1 MEVKPPN
8 CGRSPLDGEHDPA
21 AGATFSEFF
30 ALSDGRAVGLR
41 PLLPEDQAL
50 YPNFMAPISREDARL
65 RFFRAS
71 RPSEAQIWAFTH
83 FDRSRAAAIAAIGVE
98 DCDLYGIARLHKV
111 EDGSG
116 EFAVMVRSD
125 MKGLG
130 LGRAL
135 LARILAAAPSIGVTE
150 VFGLVL
156 PENTAMLALLHKFGF
171 RVEPDSA
178 EHGVLRASFKA
189 GDPA

>member
-1 MEVKPPN
+1 
-8 CGRSPLDGEHDPA
+8 
-21 AGATFSEFF
+21 
-30 ALSDGRAVGLR
+30 
-41 PLLPEDQAL
+41 
-50 YPNFMAPISREDARL
+50 MAPISHEDARL
-65 RFFRAS
+65 RFFRAA

-116 EFAVMVRSD
+116 EFAVIVRTD
-125 MKGLG
+125 IKGLG

-156 PENTAMLALLHKFGF
+156 PENTAMLALLHEFGF

-178 EHGVLRASFKA
+178 EHGVLRANFNA